1 MWVCAIAAI
10 HTSSALE
17 EISDSTGIHPKLNAY
32 NYLLDTI
39 SVLDSHSE
47 FPSYI
52 NDLGGHVLE
61 FMESMN
67 IPLFQAFI
75 L

>member
-1 MWVCAIAAI
+1 LQRF
-10 HTSSALE
+10 SE
-17 EISDSTGIHPKLNAY
+17 STGIHPKLNAY
-32 NYLLDTI
+32 NYFLDTI

-47 FPSYI
+47 FPSHI

-61 FMESMN
+61 FVESMN
-67 IPLFQAFI
+67 IPLFQAFM